1 MLAFVFLSPPLGVIF
16 GYVLAA
22 VVINYAHWEV
32 AFMIIS
38 SIAFINFIL
47 LLCFPKQY
55 INTTDIVKQL
65 QKVEEKKLKKDYG
78 LNSEIAKTE
87 VSQA

>member
-22 VVINYAHWEV
+22 VVINYTHWEI
-32 AFMIIS
+32 AFMIIAA
-38 SIAFINFIL
+38 IDFIFFLIML
-47 LLCFPKQY
+47 FFPKQY

-65 QKVEEKKLKKDYG
+65 KKVDDQRLKDNYG
-78 LNSEIAKTE
+78 LVNDD
-87 VSQA
+87 VQ